1 MATRPWRD
9 VLGTYFVVSLLT
21 FAVTRLRGVPT
32 LHDYIGLVVAAI
44 FLGAAIQRVGR
55 SRSSLD
61 RHGMALGGLLAP
73 PEESEED
80 AGPLG
85 IYDLARLLRDNR
97 GAIIVELGVALGLCL
112 LVFPPYLFAFGY
124 WNELQGFPSLVFT
137 ADFASFALAQFI
149 VVALPEEAF
158 FRGFVQTRLDDHF
171 RGTTSSPERDGP
183 DGDVPES
190 DAPRRRVHFA
200 ALLLQAVLF
209 ALIHFLVDGFNP
221 ARLAVFFPGLLFGL
235 LRARRGGIGA
245 AIVFHALCNIYG
257 ELLYRGWVLT

>member
-9 VLGTYFVVSLLT
+9 VLGTYLVVSILT
-21 FAVTRLRGVPT
+21 FAVTRLRGVPQ

-44 FLGAAIQRVGR
+44 FLGAALQRIGR
-55 SRSSLD
+55 SRPSLD
-61 RHGMALGGLLAP
+61 RHGIALGGLLAP
-73 PEESEED
+73 PDETEED

-85 IYDLARLLRDNR
+85 VYDLARLLRDNR
-97 GAIIVELGVALGLCL
+97 RAIGVELGVALGLCL
-112 LVFPPYLFAFGY
+112 IVFPPYLFAFGY
-124 WNELQGFPSLVFT
+124 WNNLHGLPSLVVS

-158 FRGFVQTRLDDHF
+158 FRGFVQTRLDDQF
-171 RGTTSSPERDGP
+171 RPRDN
-183 DGDVPES
+183 DE
-190 DAPRRRVHFA
+190 PRQGVHWG
-200 ALLLQAVLF
+200 ALLLQAFLF

-235 LRARRGGIGA
+235 IRARRGGIGA
-245 AIVFHALCNIYG
+245 AIVFHATCNIYG

>member
-1 MATRPWRD
+1 MATSPWRD
-9 VLGTYFVVSLLT
+9 VLGTYVVVSLLT
-21 FAVTRLRGVPT
+21 FGVTRLRGVPA

-44 FLGAAIQRVGR
+44 FLGAALWRIGR
-55 SRSSLD
+55 NRRDLD
-61 RHGMALGGLLAP
+61 RYGVALGGLLAP
-73 PEESEED
+73 PDESEED

-85 IYDLARLLRDNR
+85 VYDLGRLLRDNR
-97 GAIIVELGVALGLCL
+97 RAIFTEVGVALGLCV

-124 WNELQGFPSLVFT
+124 WNELQGTPSLVWT

-158 FRGFVQTRLDDHF
+158 FRGFIQTRLDDHF
-171 RGTTSSPERDGP
+171 RPQRQDVEKP
-183 DGDVPES
+183 DARG
-190 DAPRRRVHFA
+190 VHFGS
-200 ALLLQAVLF
+200 LVLQALLF

-245 AIVFHALCNIYG
+245 AIVFHALCNVYG

>member
-9 VLGTYFVVSLLT
+9 VLGTYLVVSLLT
-21 FAVTRLRGVPT
+21 FAVTRLRGVPQ

-44 FLGAAIQRVGR
+44 FLGAALHRVGR
-55 SRSSLD
+55 SRRSLD

-73 PEESEED
+73 PEESEQD

-85 IYDLARLLRDNR
+85 LYDLGRLLRDNR
-97 GAIIVELGVALGLCL
+97 RDISVEIGVALGLCL
-112 LVFPPYLFAFGY
+112 VVFPPYLFAFGY
-124 WNELQGFPSLVFT
+124 WNGLHGAPSLVVSG
-137 ADFASFALAQFI
+137 DFLSFALAQFI

-158 FRGFVQTRLDDHF
+158 FRGFVQTRLDDQF
-171 RGTTSSPERDGP
+171 RPREND
-183 DGDVPES
+183 E
-190 DAPRRRVHFA
+190 PRRGVHWG
-200 ALLLQAVLF
+200 ALLVQAFLF

-235 LRARRGGIGA
+235 IRARRGGIGA
-245 AIVFHALCNIYG
+245 AIVFHAMCNIYG

>member
-9 VLGTYFVVSLLT
+9 VLGTYLVVSLLT
-21 FAVTRLRGVPT
+21 FAVTRLRGVPA

-44 FLGAAIQRVGR
+44 FLGAALQRVGR

-61 RHGMALGGLLAP
+61 RYGIALGGLLAP
-73 PEESEED
+73 PEENEHA

-85 IYDLARLLRDNR
+85 LYDLGRLLRDNR
-97 GAIIVELGVALGLCL
+97 RAIAVELGVALGLCL

-124 WNELQGFPSLVFT
+124 WNDLEGLPTLVLS

-158 FRGFVQTRLDDHF
+158 FRGFVQTRLNDHF
-171 RGTTSSPERDGP
+171 RPSG
-183 DGDVPES
+183 S
-190 DAPRRRVHFA
+190 DEPWRGVHMG
-200 ALLLQAVLF
+200 ALLLQAFLF
-209 ALIHFLVDGFNP
+209 ALIHFLVDDFNP
-221 ARLAVFFPGLLFGL
+221 ARLAVFFPGFLFGL

-245 AIVFHALCNIYG
+245 AIVFHALCNVYG